1 MERFELAVSLVRQA
15 GAALRQARLEENA
28 IRQKTGH
35 RDLVTGWDCE
45 TERFLRRGIL
55 EKFPADAIVGEEYP
69 AASTDSQSAV
79 WYIDPIDGTTNF
91 INQHR
96 NYAVSVGC
104 WQQGRPLFG
113 LVLDV
118 EADRLY
124 LAKAGEGAWCEGAA
138 IRTSGR
144 RNTAELL
151 LFTPDV
157 LHTFLK
163 PGPFREGLLG
173 LAQDVRGVRSIGSV
187 ALELCAV
194 ACGEADLCAATRSSP
209 WDHNAARI
217 ILEEA
222 GGKIAALGGGPLP
235 VDRSGALLAANSA
248 AALEQVL
255 EHYGLNGQ
263 TRR

>member
-1 MERFELAVSLVRQA
+1 MDRFELARALVCEA
-15 GAALRQARLEENA
+15 GAALRQARLEAGA

-35 RDLVTGWDCE
+35 RDLVTSWDQK
-45 TERFLRRGIL
+45 TERFLRQGIL
-55 EKFPADAIVGEEYP
+55 ERFPGDAIVGEEYP
-69 AASTDSQSAV
+69 AAGAASREAV

-104 WQQGRPLFG
+104 WQGEKPLFG

-118 EADRLY
+118 EQDQLY
-124 LAKAGEGAWCEGAA
+124 HARAGQGAWRGEEA
-138 IRTSGR
+138 IRVSGR
-144 RNTAELL
+144 SSADELL
-151 LFTPDV
+151 LFTPDL

-163 PGPFREGLLG
+163 PSPCQAGLLR
-173 LAQDVRGVRSIGSV
+173 LAQDVRAVRSIGSV

-194 ACGEADLCAATRSSP
+194 AAGEADLCVALRSCP

-222 GGKIAALGGGPLP
+222 GGAIAGLSGAPLP
-235 VDRSGALLAANSA
+235 LNEPGTVLAAGSPE
-248 AALEQVL
+248 ALALVL
-255 EHYGLNGQ
+255 KQYGMQ
-263 TRR
+263 